1 MIALALLLAQ
11 ASVPS
16 PVPVPPAG
24 APPSASPSRPAA
36 ADTPA
41 QSGTPAPTADA
52 TSAKE
57 IYKKRCVFC
66 HAADGTGRT
75 KKGKQLKAPNFTS
88 DRWQRH
94 TTDEEIVKAITDGI
108 PKRKMPAF
116 KDKLTPEQ
124 IQSLVPYLR
133 SFASK
138 K

>member
-1 MIALALLLAQ
+1 MIALALLLAP
-11 ASVPS
+11 ASGPS
-16 PVPVPPAG
+16 PLPVPPAG
-24 APPSASPSRPAA
+24 APTSASPVRPAA

-94 TTDEEIVKAITDGI
+94 TTDEEI
-108 PKRKMPAF
+108 
-116 KDKLTPEQ
+116 
-124 IQSLVPYLR
+124 
-133 SFASK
+133 
-138 K
+138 